1 MSTPSTRLIRVRRPI
16 EMRLAPLSYF
26 CTCWKVTPIWF
37 PSSVCDRPREMR
49 CTRTSRPTS
58 TSTLSGLLGS
68 RASAAIEA
76 SLLLSHLYVVTCS
89 RPARRA
95 RSRLNCEPE
104 PESDSTCWRRERARS
119 DYAAAT
125 TNVKRDFSI
134 RGLHDGE
141 LFSTTRKGAPD
152 NSGAV
157 TQGKL
162 LPRRRYAQLPPPR
175 ETRTGTPSPPR
186 LADLE
191 RAPLPVWVGADV
203 HEAPAV
209 PYDAIVVVI
218 RIGER
223 KADAGRKRDEH
234 AAVVTPDPVA
244 ATAREAGASGEGAG
258 ASGEGAGPGGE
269 VSGPSEGAGPSGNGA
284 ATVEPAG
291 HGGARRGGSAARS
304 HAPAAEARAGR
315 HMAAAPAAASHG
327 RECGIG
333 RSPGEQQRRCTSKQ

>member
-1 MSTPSTRLIRVRRPI
+1 MSTPSTRLIRVRRPM

-76 SLLLSHLYVVTCS
+76 SLLLSHLCVVTCS

-95 RSRLNCEPE
+95 RPRLNCEPE

-125 TNVKRDFSI
+125 TNVKR
-134 RGLHDGE
+134 
-141 LFSTTRKGAPD
+141 GAPD

-162 LPRRRYAQLPPPR
+162 LPRRRCAQLARPR
-175 ETRTGTPSPPR
+175 ETRVGKPSASR
-186 LADLE
+186 LSDLE
-191 RAPLPVWVGADV
+191 RARLPVRVGADV

-209 PYDAIVVVI
+209 PYDAI
-218 RIGER
+218 
-223 KADAGRKRDEH
+223 
-234 AAVVTPDPVA
+234 
-244 ATAREAGASGEGAG
+244 
-258 ASGEGAGPGGE
+258 
-269 VSGPSEGAGPSGNGA
+269 
-284 ATVEPAG
+284 
-291 HGGARRGGSAARS
+291 
-304 HAPAAEARAGR
+304 
-315 HMAAAPAAASHG
+315 
-327 RECGIG
+327 
-333 RSPGEQQRRCTSKQ
+333 